1 MVSYYSKIED
11 IIFNNI
17 YQERN
22 ITDWKQYK
30 DNVINNFNN
39 INFIESIENYIPCQR
54 KLHITKPK
62 MRLMLHCRLSQLNKN
77 IFQEVNYDTYDPRI
91 EYNINFRDIC
101 DFVEECVVILARK
114 QQGKN

>member
-39 INFIESIENYIPCQR
+39 INFIESIENFTFLVKGNCI
-54 KLHITKPK
+54 L
-62 MRLMLHCRLSQLNKN
+62 LNQK
-77 IFQEVNYDTYDPRI
+77 
-91 EYNINFRDIC
+91 
-101 DFVEECVVILARK
+101 
-114 QQGKN
+114 